1 MRQKDG
7 FPFLWGVECIW
18 KAWHPECVGRRN
30 VNNGDGWSFLPSTEL
45 LSESGFIL
53 FCFVFPPI
61 SASVL
66 LQLNPIKEVLGLESA
81 GQYAKGLRRSKCPAK
96 SEGCEGAECG
106 PGLNNSWPLA
116 GPGGN
121 PVLLCFRLE
130 WFCGGGYIILQLE
143 LTETL
148 GGLYVRR
155 EMQPDSF

>member
-1 MRQKDG
+1 METDG
-7 FPFLWGVECIW
+7 
-18 KAWHPECVGRRN
+18 
-30 VNNGDGWSFLPSTEL
+30 
-45 LSESGFIL
+45 LSSLVLSSSANRGL

-66 LQLNPIKEVLGLESA
+66 LQLNPIKEVLGLEST

-148 GGLYVRR
+148 
-155 EMQPDSF
+155 

>member
-1 MRQKDG
+1 M
-7 FPFLWGVECIW
+7 
-18 KAWHPECVGRRN
+18 
-30 VNNGDGWSFLPSTEL
+30 
-45 LSESGFIL
+45 